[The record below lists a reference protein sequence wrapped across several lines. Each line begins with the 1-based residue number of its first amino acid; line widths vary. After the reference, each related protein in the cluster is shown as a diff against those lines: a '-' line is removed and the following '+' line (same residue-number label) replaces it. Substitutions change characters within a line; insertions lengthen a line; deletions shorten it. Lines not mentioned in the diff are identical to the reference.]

1 MYYIFCISFPV
12 LSRRGGVGIRAPWL
26 PTLPSPPSTEPTT
39 SARGALTLMPT
50 PSDRLL
56 PVFPLPT
63 PTPPAMPTTPDT
75 SPMLSTLPAM
85 STLDMLL
92 LPPLLPTPD
101 TLDTLPPLPSP
112 PTLPSPPST
121 EPTTSARGALTP
133 TLMPT
138 PSAGRCR
145 SSPCQRL

>member
-92 LPPLLPTPD
+92 PPPLLPTLD
-101 TLDTLPPLPSP
+101 TLDTLVL
-112 PTLPSPPST
+112 
-121 EPTTSARGALTP
+121 LTP
-133 TLMPT
+133 DTATT
-138 PSAGRCR
+138 PSATPEPT
-145 SSPCQRL
+145 SANP

>member
-50 PSDRLL
+50 PSDRSL

-75 SPMLSTLPAM
+75 STMSPTLPAT
-85 STLDMLL
+85 STLDTLL
-92 LPPLLPTPD
+92 LPPLLPT
-101 TLDTLPPLPSP
+101 LDTLG
-112 PTLPSPPST
+112 TLVL
-121 EPTTSARGALTP
+121 LTP
-133 TLMPT
+133 DTATT
-138 PSAGRCR
+138 PSATPEPT
-145 SSPCQRL
+145 SANP